1 MTDFDIIMKNF
12 ADEPKIYTRNCIECG
27 TEFEYDHQ
35 YGAQKQKCDECAK
48 KRTTYVKVG
57 RGCNNPVVVLGYV
70 AQPGIDQ
77 EDYDDFYTG
86 QEFSF
91 DEVCYMIKFGSF
103 TPGIVLYREGAQKVI
118 VIGEGEN
125 QEVRIWNT
133 SKQPKKTL

>member
-12 ADEPKIYTRNCIECG
+12 GDEPEIHTKRCKTCG
-27 TEFEYDHQ
+27 TEFEYNKQ
-35 YGAQKQKCDECAK
+35 YGAQKENCDECNVRK
-48 KRTTYVKVG
+48 SRYVKVG
-57 RGCNNPVVVLGYV
+57 RGYNNPVVVVGYV
-70 AQPGIDQ
+70 AQPGVDQ

-118 VIGEGEN
+118 VTGEGEN